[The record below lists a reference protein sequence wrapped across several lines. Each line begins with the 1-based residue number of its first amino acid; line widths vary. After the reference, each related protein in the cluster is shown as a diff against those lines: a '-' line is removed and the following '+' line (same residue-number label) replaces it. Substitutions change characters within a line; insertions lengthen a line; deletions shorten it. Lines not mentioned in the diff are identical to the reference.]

1 MSGPA
6 YRVQTARLV
15 LRCWRPED
23 ATLLEQAVVESLDHL
38 RPWMPWAADEPID
51 RSARIELLRTFR
63 GRFDLGEEFVY
74 AIFDRGESRVLG
86 GTGLHLRSGPT
97 TREIGY
103 WIHADHVGQGLATEA
118 AGALTRIA
126 IEIDAVSRVEIRCD
140 PANAASARVP
150 AKLGFR
156 HEATLRQVLTGADGS
171 PRDAMVWALLAADHH
186 GSPAAAIELAAFDAA
201 GVRLL

>member
-6 YRVQTARLV
+6 YRVETARLV
-15 LRCWRPED
+15 LRCWRPDD
-23 ATLLEQAVVESLDHL
+23 AALLGQAVTESLDHL
-38 RPWMPWAADEPID
+38 RPWMPFAANEPID
-51 RSARIELLRTFR
+51 LPARVELLRTFR
-63 GRFDLGEEFVY
+63 GKFDLGEDFIY

-86 GTGLHLRSGPT
+86 STGLHLRSGPT

-118 AGALTRIA
+118 AGALTRVA
-126 IEIDAVSRVEIRCD
+126 IEIDGVARVEIRCD

-156 HEATLRQVLTGADGS
+156 HEATLRRILTGSDGS
-171 PRDAMVWALLAADHH
+171 PRDAMIWALLPDEYPA
-186 GSPAAAIELAAFDAA
+186 SPAAAIELAAFDAA
-201 GVRLL
+201 GGRLL